1 MEFLDL
7 IEDKKKLVKIRDDL
21 LERAVNSGFS
31 GGEKKRNEIFQ
42 MAIPEPRW
50 QF

>member
-21 LERAVNSGFS
+21 LERAVNSGS
-31 GGEKKRNEIFQ
+31 LVVKRRG
-42 MAIPEPRW
+42 MKYSKW
-50 QF
+50 QC